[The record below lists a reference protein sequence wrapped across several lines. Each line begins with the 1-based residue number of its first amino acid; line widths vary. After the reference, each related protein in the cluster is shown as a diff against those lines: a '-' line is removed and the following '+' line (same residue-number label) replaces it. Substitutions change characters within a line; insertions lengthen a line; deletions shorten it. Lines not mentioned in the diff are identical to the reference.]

1 MAKISI
7 YNTAGKVVGDME
19 LDPKVFEV
27 QPENSVIHEVATA
40 QQSNARE
47 VLAHTKTKGEV
58 RGGGKKP
65 WKQKGTG
72 RARQGSIRAPQ
83 WKGGGVVF
91 GPRNT
96 RSFEKKVNVK
106 TKRKAL
112 RMTLTD
118 KVQHQALIV
127 LDTLALDT
135 IKTKDAVKLVASLPI
150 AKPSVLVVMSASN
163 EAITKSFRNL
173 PAVRTILG
181 NSLNVVDV
189 LGHAYILTDKAG
201 VQQIEAT
208 YKN

>member
-7 YNTAGKVVGDME
+7 YNASGKVVGDLE
-19 LDPKVFEV
+19 LDPKIFEV
-27 QPENSVIHEVATA
+27 QPENSVIHEAVTA
-40 QQSNARE
+40 QQSNLRQ

-91 GPRNT
+91 GPRNE
-96 RSFEKKVNVK
+96 RNFEKKINVK

-118 KVQHQALIV
+118 KVLQQSFIV
-127 LDTLALDT
+127 LDTLTLAK
-135 IKTKDAVKLVASLPI
+135 IKTKDALKLISALPI
-150 AKPSVLVVMSASN
+150 AKPSILVVMDKTN
-163 EAITKSFRNL
+163 DVVTKSFRNM
-173 PAVRTILG
+173 PKVRTILG

-189 LGHAYILTDKAG
+189 LGHSYILTDKAG
-201 VQQIEAT
+201 VDQIVAT